1 MERRKF
7 VGLEVFAMLALA
19 ALPEL
24 ACCQL
29 AAPIVYCAA
38 EGRLPDPTDC
48 GYYVDCTKNSDG
60 SYTSTINPC
69 PAGTYYDSCQGD
81 CSKTQQPSVCS
92 FACDNDGI
100 AGFPPENP
108 SVYFVCNTAGSVPTL
123 TVAKCPSGTAI
134 GADMTT
140 CIGIAPDCPVNNES
154 PAPSTCNGTYYYGHA
169 NNCSVYYYCSGPGA
183 SPEAAY
189 CNADEYF
196 ISYNH
201 SCTKFQCTSQGFFAD
216 PADCASFYY
225 CVGDASEATQLTCAS
240 GTHFDSSVGGCL
252 QGECTTVCPGSS
264 SHFTCPSI
272 GFFAD
277 PLNCNWYYYCD
288 STLQASHSQCP
299 DGSHFDSTVGSC
311 LMGECSST
319 GTDFTC
325 PSSGIFADTSN
336 CNWYY
341 YCDSSLQASHSKCPD
356 GSHFD
361 STLGGCLM
369 GEYPSRLVGM
379 DRDVGVRPL
388 RSVSSLS
395 LRREETQIP
404 FWNSRKGTLQ
414 MPSP

>member
-7 VGLEVFAMLALA
+7 VGLEVFALLALA

-29 AAPIVYCAA
+29 AAPRVICGA

-60 SYTSTINPC
+60 SYTSTVSPC

-108 SVYFVCNTAGSVPTL
+108 SVYFVCTAGSVPTL
-123 TVAKCPSGTAI
+123 TVTKCPSGTAI
-134 GADMTT
+134 GVDMTS

-154 PAPSTCNGTYYYGHA
+154 PGPSTCNGTYYYGHT

-183 SPEAAY
+183 TPEATY

-240 GTHFDSSVGGCL
+240 GTHFDSSVGECL

-311 LMGECSST
+311 LMGEC
-319 GTDFTC
+319 
-325 PSSGIFADTSN
+325 
-336 CNWYY
+336 
-341 YCDSSLQASHSKCPD
+341 
-356 GSHFD
+356 
-361 STLGGCLM
+361 
-369 GEYPSRLVGM
+369 PSRLVGM
-379 DRDVGVRPL
+379 DREVGVRPL

-395 LRREETQIP
+395 LRREEAQIP
-404 FWNSRKGTLQ
+404 FWNSRKETLQ